1 MSVHDETME
10 TESSLVIE
18 SNQETSTGH
27 VILDKESVEEVES
40 VVSVVV
46 SSSSETLEELVDQME
61 IEISDHEG
69 DGEGEGKDDG
79 SDEEE
84 GVQKL
89 IGVASNLGGG
99 TISVEEVGGGGGVEN
114 VKADGEVLMGE
125 KVEAS
130 TRIVTGRGRGDGG
143 GEGEE
148 GERMVSRVRMSREE
162 LSVTGGRRR
171 RRQSSTHDRTEFL
184 SISLHRQLGNEDILE
199 LVDLL
204 QVSIG

>member
-1 MSVHDETME
+1 ME

-40 VVSVVV
+40 VVSVAV

-69 DGEGEGKDDG
+69 DMEDKENGSEDEDG
-79 SDEEE
+79 
-84 GVQKL
+84 VPKL

-99 TISVEEVGGGGGVEN
+99 TISVEEAGGGGGGGVEK
-114 VKADGEVLMGE
+114 VKLDGEVLGE
-125 KVEAS
+125 KIETS
-130 TRIVTGRGRGDGG
+130 TRIVTGRGDSGGD
-143 GEGEE
+143 GEE
-148 GERMVSRVRMSREE
+148 GERVVSRVRVSGEE
-162 LSVTGGRRR
+162 GCVVGGRR

-184 SISLHRQLGNEDILE
+184 PISLHRQLSNEDILE
-199 LVDLL
+199 LMALL
-204 QVSIG
+204 QVWVYQGGGAGRWA